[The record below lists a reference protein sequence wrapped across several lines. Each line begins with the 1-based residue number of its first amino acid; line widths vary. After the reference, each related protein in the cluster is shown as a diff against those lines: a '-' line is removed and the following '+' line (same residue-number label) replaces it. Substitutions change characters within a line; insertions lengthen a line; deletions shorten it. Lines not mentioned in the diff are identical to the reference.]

1 MNNVQLVGRLYN
13 VPEIRCTDGGISIV
27 RFGVACQR
35 RFVKDGQPD
44 ADFINCIA
52 FGKTAEFIEKYFT
65 KGQRIGLVGRIQT
78 GSYEKDGTKRYT
90 TDVVVE
96 NVEFVESK
104 NSSDNEPKPVP
115 SNVGDDLMSIPD
127 GLDGELP
134 F

>member
-13 VPEIRCTDGGISIV
+13 VPEIRYTDGGISIV

-65 KGQRIGLVGRIQT
+65 KGQRI
-78 GSYEKDGTKRYT
+78 
-90 TDVVVE
+90 
-96 NVEFVESK
+96 
-104 NSSDNEPKPVP
+104 
-115 SNVGDDLMSIPD
+115 
-127 GLDGELP
+127 
-134 F
+134 